1 MAAGVL
7 TLLLLETFPQPLSS
21 ALPQLVGAP
30 RGNISGEPGGRGPPP
45 AKADTRIVLV
55 VFSCLSLLLLFLAIF
70 FIYRHG
76 QRSSAQEEATN
87 RTSLLDF
94 LYKEETSDAADAG
107 QVSEA
112 EEPPEAAPAPPD
124 STATSQAASE
134 PPAGVKVE
142 EDS

>member
-30 RGNISGEPGGRGPPP
+30 RGNIS
-45 AKADTRIVLV
+45 DTRIVLV